1 MSAPVRE
8 PDDGPSKDGP
18 SNYAPK
24 KVQRPEQDPIPAG
37 KHRESDA
44 APQNAAL
51 ESGQP
56 PWKRSK
62 RGRPFAGDVAIV
74 ELRNKLALAPQR
86 LPEPPLSTGVKYGLA
101 SRLAGVA
108 VVTAVG
114 VIGYRLAYGPPT
126 SLPQLAL
133 GSSQSNQQGL
143 GSKRSVPAAHP
154 LQSADP
160 PFASPAAA
168 KAIGPQSDEQKSR
181 DAARTASPRLTVD
194 AMRPQQA
201 NEATRLTVSARDA
214 GADATVVIRG
224 LAPGSTLSAGTPVG
238 PNTWRLSVEELTG
251 AAITPPSGFVGAV
264 DLTLELHLADNTVA
278 DRRSLRLEWSGNGAL
293 APAKSQP
300 RRLATSE
307 IALMVKKGTEY
318 MANGDIGAARMMFQ
332 PAAEAGDPVAAFAL
346 AETFDPLVLR
356 KLYTK
361 GGITANVGLA
371 QTWYQ
376 KAKDLGSAVA
386 PERLERLAR
395 LPE

>member
-18 SNYAPK
+18 LNYAPK
-24 KVQRPEQDPIPAG
+24 KIRHPELDPIPAAARQEG
-37 KHRESDA
+37 DA
-44 APQNAAL
+44 ASQTTTL

-62 RGRPFAGDVAIV
+62 RRGSFAGDVAIV

-86 LPEPPLSTGVKYGLA
+86 LPEPPPSPRVKYRLA
-101 SRLAGVA
+101 SRIAGIA

-114 VIGYRLAYGPPT
+114 VIGYRMGSGPT
-126 SLPQLAL
+126 SPLHLAL
-133 GSSQSNQQGL
+133 GSSQSNQQEL
-143 GSKRSVPAAHP
+143 VSRSAPR
-154 LQSADP
+154 
-160 PFASPAAA
+160 PFASSSKP
-168 KAIGPQSDEQKSR
+168 IVPQSDEQNSR
-181 DAARTASPRLTVD
+181 GAAPTASPRLTVG
-194 AMRPQQA
+194 AAGPQRVD
-201 NEATRLTVSARDA
+201 EITRLTVSVADA
-214 GADATVVIRG
+214 GADAAVVIRG
-224 LAPGSTLSAGTPVG
+224 LAPGSTLSAGTQVAS
-238 PNTWRLSVEELTG
+238 NTWRLSVEELAG
-251 AAITPPSGFVGAV
+251 AAITPPSGFVGDV
-264 DLTLELHLADNTVA
+264 DLTLELRLADNTIA
-278 DRRSLRLEWSGNGAL
+278 DRRSLRVEWSGDGATS
-293 APAKSQP
+293 AKSQL

-307 IALMVKKGTEY
+307 IALMVKNGTEF
-318 MANGDIGAARMMFQ
+318 MANGNIGAARMMLQ

-356 KLYTK
+356 KLNTK

>member
-18 SNYAPK
+18 LNYAPK
-24 KVQRPEQDPIPAG
+24 KIRHPDSDLIPAG
-37 KHRESDA
+37 AHREGDA
-44 APQNAAL
+44 ASQD

-62 RGRPFAGDVAIV
+62 RRGSFAGDVAIV

-86 LPEPPLSTGVKYGLA
+86 LPEPPPSLGAKYRLM
-101 SRLAGVA
+101 SRLAGIA

-114 VIGYRLAYGPPT
+114 VIGYRMGFGPISP
-126 SLPQLAL
+126 PHLAL
-133 GSSQSNQQGL
+133 SSSESNQQEL
-143 GSKRSVPAAHP
+143 VSKSAPRS
-154 LQSADP
+154 
-160 PFASPAAA
+160 FAAA
-168 KAIGPQSDEQKSR
+168 ARAVVPPSNQQKSG
-181 DAARTASPRLTVD
+181 DAPTASPRLTVG
-194 AMRPQQA
+194 AVRPQQTD
-201 NEATRLTVSARDA
+201 EATRLTVSAADA
-214 GADATVVIRG
+214 GADAAVVIGG
-224 LAPGSTLSAGTPVG
+224 LATGSRLSAGTQVG
-238 PNTWRLSVEELTG
+238 PNTWRLSVEELAG
-251 AAITPPSGFVGAV
+251 AAIMPPSGFVGAV
-264 DLTLELHLADNTVA
+264 DLTLELRLVDNTVA
-278 DRRSLRLEWSGNGAL
+278 DRRSLRLEWSGGGAPT
-293 APAKSQP
+293 PAKSQP

-307 IALMVKKGTEY
+307 IALMVKNGTEY
-318 MANGDIGAARMMFQ
+318 MANGNIGAARMILQ

-346 AETFDPLVLR
+346 AETFDPLVL
-356 KLYTK
+356 KGLNTK